1 MSSITYGN
9 LQIWDGI
16 SDDLADFSDITIQ
29 DERILS
35 CSPGTDKNSKDC
47 SGLFAIPGLID
58 AHIHLC
64 LNPEITD
71 PEAHGKLPEQQILSE
86 MRERVRA
93 MVRAGITTAR
103 DLGGGAWLELAI
115 RDEISK
121 GELEGPRLICSG
133 QPITSIRGHCHF
145 WGGEAANLDEALI
158 VLERQHEKGVDLI
171 KVMATGGNLTP
182 GSKPADSQFDDATLA
197 AVVEA
202 ATRHGYHVA
211 AHCHGTDGIRQAAQS
226 GVTTV
231 EHCSWV
237 GKEGWGKSFDADV
250 VTTLAQE
257 GVWVSP
263 TINAGWHRFLAREE
277 FVSMVQAN
285 YKNMK
290 QAGVKL
296 IASTDAGIPNVKH
309 HDLPR
314 ALPVFARFAEMNNVE
329 TLRSATSEC
338 ARAIGLSEV
347 TGQIKPGL
355 VADLVFYEGNP
366 LDDLSVLLSPVQ
378 VISHGREIF

>member
-1 MSSITYGN
+1 MTCI
-9 LQIWDGI
+9 
-16 SDDLADFSDITIQ
+16 APFV
-29 DERILS
+29 
-35 CSPGTDKNSKDC
+35 P
-47 SGLFAIPGLID
+47 
-58 AHIHLC
+58 
-64 LNPEITD
+64 
-71 PEAHGKLPEQQILSE
+71 
-86 MRERVRA
+86 VRGA
-93 MVRAGITTAR
+93 SRCRHR
-103 DLGGGAWLELAI
+103 DW
-115 RDEISK
+115 
-121 GELEGPRLICSG
+121 
-133 QPITSIRGHCHF
+133 
-145 WGGEAANLDEALI
+145 
-158 VLERQHEKGVDLI
+158 
-171 KVMATGGNLTP
+171 
-182 GSKPADSQFDDATLA
+182 
-197 AVVEA
+197 
-202 ATRHGYHVA
+202 
-211 AHCHGTDGIRQAAQS
+211 IRQSSENWPRQFLSKVQQS

-237 GKEGWGKSFDADV
+237 GKEGWGKSFDANV

-347 TGQIKPGL
+347 TGHIKPGL

-378 VISHGREIF
+378 VVSHGREIF